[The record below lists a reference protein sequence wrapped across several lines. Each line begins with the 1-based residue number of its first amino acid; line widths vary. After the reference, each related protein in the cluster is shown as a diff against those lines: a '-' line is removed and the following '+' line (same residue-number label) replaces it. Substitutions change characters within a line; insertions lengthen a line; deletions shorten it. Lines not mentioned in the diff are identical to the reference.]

1 MYRTKVA
8 QLLHPQLPP
17 LLPNVQ
23 SGLSKIS
30 KIFITRISDVREGNH
45 LCTKHQIL

>member
-23 SGLSKIS
+23 SGLSKVS
-30 KIFITRISDVREGNH
+30 NTFITGISDARE
-45 LCTKHQIL
+45 TKY